1 MAQKKRETVR
11 KGIRKNLIEQLK
23 AKGAD
28 LTLYEDMIDDY
39 MRLWDLKELLIK
51 DIAANGLT
59 KMYGSVMKENP
70 SPKQLPIV
78 NRQMLALLQQLGI
91 SADNVSGGGGGGY
104 ASL

>member
-11 KGIRKNLIEQLK
+11 KEIRKNLIEQLTE
-23 AKGAD
+23 KGAK

-39 MRLWDLKELLIK
+39 MRLWDLKELLIE
-51 DIAANGLT
+51 DIAVNGLT

-91 SADNVSGGGGGGY
+91 SADNVSGGGVGY
-104 ASL
+104 PEL

>member
-11 KGIRKNLIEQLK
+11 KEIRKNLIEQLTE
-23 AKGAD
+23 KGAK

-39 MRLWDLKELLIK
+39 MRLWDLKELLIE
-51 DIAANGLT
+51 DIAEHGLT

-91 SADNVSGGGGGGY
+91 SADNVNGGGGGY
-104 ASL
+104 VPL